1 MIIRFSKSFLL
12 LLFLNIN
19 LRRIITFIGTTLDG
33 SNTYY
38 HKVCDQSAVFDGRPG
53 NDYQRGTLYHRIII
67 ESDDGNNDNRQ
78 TDNMVNQGNRDY
90 YLLEIN

>member
-12 LLFLNIN
+12 ILFFNIN

-38 HKVCDQSAVFDGRPG
+38 HKVCDQSAVLDGGRPG
-53 NDYQRGTLYHRIII
+53 NDYQRGTLYPRIII

-78 TDNMVNQGNRDY
+78 IDNIVNQGTLDSSLY
-90 YLLEIN
+90 GD